1 MVMWMSPKID
11 DWAGVVRTLGRYSTR
26 HAEAAYIIPEIS
38 LKLEWE
44 YLRQDFLGI
53 RAFLGSVQEAL
64 IGGLLPVMGEDR
76 VSQRLIGLLDLS
88 TKHAGLVIPS
98 PVGMAY

>member
-1 MVMWMSPKID
+1 M
-11 DWAGVVRTLGRYSTR
+11 TR
-26 HAEAAYIIPEIS
+26 DMLAYV
-38 LKLEWE
+38 E
-44 YLRQDFLGI
+44 Y
-53 RAFLGSVQEAL
+53 RAFVQKKLGSVQEAL